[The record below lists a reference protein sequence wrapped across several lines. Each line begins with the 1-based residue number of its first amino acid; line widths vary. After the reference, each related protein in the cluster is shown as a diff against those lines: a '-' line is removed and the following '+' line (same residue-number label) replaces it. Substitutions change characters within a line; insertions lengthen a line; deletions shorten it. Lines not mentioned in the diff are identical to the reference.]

1 MSKQKFEI
9 EIGSGNLKG
18 SFGFGK
24 REDYTYSVP
33 KGAVNVSFKHSNLS
47 TDSFNIGSGNGKA
60 TLHWKHGDEE
70 ARVHAWVN
78 GAAGPANEVSWTVV
92 AVLIM

>member
-18 SFGFGK
+18 ACRFGK
-24 REDYTYSVP
+24 REDYTYPVP
-33 KGAVNVSFKHSNLS
+33 KEAITVALKHEDRSSNSL
-47 TDSFNIGSGNGKA
+47 NIGRGNGKVS
-60 TLHWKHGDEE
+60 LHWKHGDEE

-78 GAAGPANEVSWTVV
+78 GAAGAANEMAWTVV
-92 AVLIM
+92 AVLIV